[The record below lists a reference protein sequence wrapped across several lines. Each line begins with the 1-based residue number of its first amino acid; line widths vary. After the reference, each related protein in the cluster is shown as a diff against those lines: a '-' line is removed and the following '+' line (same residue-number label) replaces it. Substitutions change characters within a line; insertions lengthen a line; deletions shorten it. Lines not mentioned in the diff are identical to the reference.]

1 MPQGEGGSLRC
12 HTKVTGPEKEV
23 RWERRAQP
31 CWFKMFI
38 FSMMG
43 SSDQLFFICSGSV
56 NRQHRLGRR
65 NKSQRAPL
73 PTGAKHIIGNLFSP
87 CACLVSDIYFIYFS
101 LYYILLVFTAP
112 RKSRC
117 TYTFFFP
124 ES

>member
-12 HTKVTGPEKEV
+12 HTKVTRPEKEV
-23 RWERRAQP
+23 RCERGAQP
-31 CWFKMFI
+31 CWFKMLM

-65 NKSQRAPL
+65 NRSQRAPL

-87 CACLVSDIYFIYFS
+87 CACLV
-101 LYYILLVFTAP
+101 LYIFYI
-112 RKSRC
+112 
-117 TYTFFFP
+117 FFFILYFTCFYHP
-124 ES
+124 